1 MDITYKQKGFYP
13 YMLDRLPIIT
23 PFNKSIAR
31 CRWLTVKELNINKE
45 LERFNCKRS
54 EAFISDS
61 SCTKR
66 VYVSGN
72 NSFGFNLIALCNTK
86 II

>member
-1 MDITYKQKGFYP
+1 MA
-13 YMLDRLPIIT
+13 
-23 PFNKSIAR
+23 S
-31 CRWLTVKELNINKE
+31 CRWLTVKELNVNQE
-45 LERFNCKRS
+45 LERFNVKSS
-54 EAFISDS
+54 EACISDS
-61 SCTKR
+61 SFAKR